1 MLYLN
6 LNGFKKG
13 DIIYLI
19 FSFDNGY
26 FYDKLPIL
34 FFESNSNDN
43 KTVDIDL
50 FEKIVSTKYSVY
62 KFFFSIEL
70 KDNCNKGLGINLNR
84 KKETNNNKFGYG
96 FKRDLAPVIMKEKK
110 TEDFYDFNSGNS
122 GNNNNVFGRKDKF
135 SLYER
140 NNPLFN
146 QFNSG
151 NNDIIGASRRKK
163 NYYSSPNSLGWD
175 LI

>member
-1 MLYLN
+1 MALGYEPR
-6 LNGFKKG
+6 KKS
-13 DIIYLI
+13 I
-19 FSFDNGY
+19 F
-26 FYDKLPIL
+26 
-34 FFESNSNDN
+34 ENDN
-43 KTVDIDL
+43 L
-50 FEKIVSTKYSVY
+50 
-62 KFFFSIEL
+62 
-70 KDNCNKGLGINLNR
+70 NKGLGINLNR

-110 TEDFYDFNSGNS
+110 NENFYDFNSGNS
-122 GNNNNVFGRKDKF
+122 GNNNMFGRKDKF

>member
-1 MLYLN
+1 MALGYEPR
-6 LNGFKKG
+6 KKS
-13 DIIYLI
+13 I
-19 FSFDNGY
+19 F
-26 FYDKLPIL
+26 
-34 FFESNSNDN
+34 ENDN
-43 KTVDIDL
+43 L
-50 FEKIVSTKYSVY
+50 
-62 KFFFSIEL
+62 
-70 KDNCNKGLGINLNR
+70 NKGLGINLNR

-96 FKRDLAPVIMKEKK
+96 FKRDLAPVM
-110 TEDFYDFNSGNS
+110 
-122 GNNNNVFGRKDKF
+122 KDKF